1 MQFYFVMQLQ
11 VSIVHIRRNRCAQR
25 TYMVHDVH
33 ASNGSMREHT
43 TRLSERA
50 IIYDDNQMTI
60 ICDINSIISN
70 YYVFYVA
77 VVCASPFMNVPCRC
91 VGRRHCAGGTMLY
104 GSRIS
109 LVLHLQFEHM
119 VLLAYSLW
127 PRFPSGKSTR
137 KLERFPV
144 WNLNVDSRAPFIL
157 ITNYNIRDST
167 WRALI
172 RTDFTLIWM
181 MDLSHG
187 RLQTYTGNK
196 AKMKTNYR
204 PIDHSHTRIR

>member
-77 VVCASPFMNVPCRC
+77 VRLWMCRAAVLAGGIALVAPCYTVRAFCSFCTFSSNTWFFWLIRYGPASLAENRRGKLRDSPFE
-91 VGRRHCAGGTMLY
+91 
-104 GSRIS
+104 I
-109 LVLHLQFEHM
+109 
-119 VLLAYSLW
+119 W
-127 PRFPSGKSTR
+127 
-137 KLERFPV
+137 
-144 WNLNVDSRAPFIL
+144 
-157 ITNYNIRDST
+157 
-167 WRALI
+167 
-172 RTDFTLIWM
+172 TLI
-181 MDLSHG
+181 LEHP
-187 RLQTYTGNK
+187 LY
-196 AKMKTNYR
+196 
-204 PIDHSHTRIR
+204 